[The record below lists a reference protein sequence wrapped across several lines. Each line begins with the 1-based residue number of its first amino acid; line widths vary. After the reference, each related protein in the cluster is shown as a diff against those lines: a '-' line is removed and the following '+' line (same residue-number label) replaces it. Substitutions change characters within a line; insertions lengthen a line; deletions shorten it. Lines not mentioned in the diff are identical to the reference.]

1 MKYPCDLI
9 RDIMPLYHDEVASE
23 ESRKAVEEHLE
34 ECSACREYYDIMCE
48 SDLVETA
55 TYDEESEKKAADSYR
70 NAYKKIVRKICK
82 SIGVIALIILGMM
95 LALYIFVIAYVKFSA
110 AASWEEH
117 RDINEYGVLD
127 DGENV
132 IDGFALYEYTI
143 AGPEYVDNIWP
154 EEITENMNIQ
164 DYLLIY
170 YNPWDSNYLSYL
182 VVEYTQEDYEAEVAH
197 LLSYPSTDYVGRYGA
212 EGFEKYQLLAMQDSY
227 TGFVY
232 ALTDGEDTI
241 IYVGMQF
248 PGYSMDIEY
257 EEYVPNEYLPKG
269 LDLSKDNPTRQ
280 KWVERFE
287 ETKDEKR

>member
-1 MKYPCDLI
+1 
-9 RDIMPLYHDEVASE
+9 
-23 ESRKAVEEHLE
+23 
-34 ECSACREYYDIMCE
+34 
-48 SDLVETA
+48 
-55 TYDEESEKKAADSYR
+55 
-70 NAYKKIVRKICK
+70 
-82 SIGVIALIILGMM
+82 
-95 LALYIFVIAYVKFSA
+95 
-110 AASWEEH
+110 
-117 RDINEYGVLD
+117 
-127 DGENV
+127 
-132 IDGFALYEYTI
+132 
-143 AGPEYVDNIWP
+143 
-154 EEITENMNIQ
+154 
-164 DYLLIY
+164 
-170 YNPWDSNYLSYL
+170 LSYL

-280 KWVERFE
+280 KWIERFE